1 MIDVQAAK
9 KSKRYSMKHAL
20 FVQEYLK
27 DFNATQAAVRCGYSE
42 KTANFYGPRL
52 YRKLSSVIDQRK
64 AKVMEKSEMSLE
76 KWVET
81 VSALAMYDPR
91 KLFDVHGNP
100 TEIPELSRLAAMTV
114 AGFEI
119 EELYDGRGEDR
130 QKIGY
135 VRKYKLLD
143 RTPYLQ
149 MLGKHL
155 NAFPVSKTPAAP
167 PKPSQYDSSKLTDA
181 EWEEYKRIRRKA
193 LVVNE

>member
-1 MIDVQAAK
+1 MPLD
-9 KSKRYSMKHAL
+9 
-20 FVQEYLK
+20 
-27 DFNATQAAVRCGYSE
+27 
-42 KTANFYGPRL
+42 
-52 YRKLSSVIDQRK
+52 
-64 AKVMEKSEMSLE
+64 

-91 KLFDVHGNP
+91 KLFDKHGNP

-149 MLGKHL
+149 MLGNSWAISGKTRQNL
-155 NAFPVSKTPAAP
+155 GCLALKTP
-167 PKPSQYDSSKLTDA
+167 SQFPWLSFSFGGQKGWTNCPFDEPVLPLRPQFVKS
-181 EWEEYKRIRRKA
+181 
-193 LVVNE
+193 